1 MLSQPRRMFLQNKIM
16 DLQQALFYNDSQ
28 SVLKFPTTIINVLQ
42 ADDVDQVWFM
52 VSRPAQSLNE
62 FEKEFR
68 ARLDFYRKGKEYYL
82 HVIGKAC
89 VVTDPEEINNVHVL
103 DNAMKILASTTM
115 VLIRMKIVQTFYYP
129 IKKQAPKTKPVRYK
143 LPLRPSNVVKGLQY
157 IIKDIIPVFQS
168 H

>member
-1 MLSQPRRMFLQNKIM
+1 MLSQPRRMFLQSKIM

-28 SVLKFPTTIINVLQ
+28 CVLKFPTSIINVLQ
-42 ADDVDQVWFM
+42 VDDVDQVWFM
-52 VSRPAQSLNE
+52 VRRPVQSLNE

-68 ARLDFYRKGKEYYL
+68 ARLDFYKKGKNYYL

-89 VVTDPEEINNVHVL
+89 VVTDPEEINNVHGL
-103 DNAMKILASTTM
+103 DNETKKLASTSM
-115 VLIRMKIVQTFYYP
+115 ALIRMKINKTFYYP
-129 IKKQAPKTKPVRYK
+129 IKKQAPKLKPAHTK
-143 LPLRPSNVVKGLQY
+143 LNLHPSTVVKGLQY